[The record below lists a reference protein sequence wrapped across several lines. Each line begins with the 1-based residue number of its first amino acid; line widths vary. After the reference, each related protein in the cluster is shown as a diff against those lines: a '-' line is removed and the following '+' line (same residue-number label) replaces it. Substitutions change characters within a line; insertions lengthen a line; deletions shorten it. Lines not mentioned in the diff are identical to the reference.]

1 MEDIKQNQ
9 QEGRMIPKKKRKRM
23 EKELAKLTKR
33 RDALQREHDRL
44 IFERDVLL
52 DVKER
57 LYRDVINEMQ

>member
-1 MEDIKQNQ
+1 MEDINENQ
-9 QEGRMIPKKKRKRM
+9 PEGRKIPKKKRKRM

-33 RDALQREHDRL
+33 RDALQREHDKL

-57 LYRDVINEMQ
+57 LHRDVFNEI